1 MDRLTDDA
9 DDIVI
14 CSFSRERAWRSGMLQ
29 REKNENQQQRDR
41 IDWCKR
47 EGDWCDTEAARRR
60 GSEGG

>member
-1 MDRLTDDA
+1 MK
-9 DDIVI
+9 I
-14 CSFSRERAWRSGMLQ
+14 SS
-29 REKNENQQQRDR
+29 RDR